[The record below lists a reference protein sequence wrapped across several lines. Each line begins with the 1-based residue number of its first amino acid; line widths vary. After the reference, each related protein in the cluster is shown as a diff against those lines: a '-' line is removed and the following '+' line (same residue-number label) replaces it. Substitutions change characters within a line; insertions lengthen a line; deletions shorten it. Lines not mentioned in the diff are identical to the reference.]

1 MSASLGFILLSWHH
15 LKQWCMPAPAEDIM
29 LYAMEHSYS
38 SAGEIKRQTR
48 IGNSQKNKK
57 YMCVYISVTAQRP
70 VRTDVMGKAVP
81 SPHTLLSRDSC
92 LAGRAMPTERGQ
104 PLLRWVRVGRAG
116 MSPLQWACPR
126 DPRAGSAWT
135 RGPPRPLPHGQ
146 EEILPWRPLAGTG
159 GHPGQIRE
167 GAARHRHG

>member
-1 MSASLGFILLSWHH
+1 
-15 LKQWCMPAPAEDIM
+15 
-29 LYAMEHSYS
+29 
-38 SAGEIKRQTR
+38 
-48 IGNSQKNKK
+48 
-57 YMCVYISVTAQRP
+57 
-70 VRTDVMGKAVP
+70 
-81 SPHTLLSRDSC
+81 
-92 LAGRAMPTERGQ
+92 MPTERGQ
-104 PLLRWVRVGRAG
+104 PLLCWVRVGRAG

-167 GAARHRHG
+167 GAARHRHGCQSQVLPYFTLRVLHLATSPRSTWHCCCSEAEAIAPSPDPNQG